1 MSTLTSLAINQVQK
15 RVTDVNFNINL
26 FLHFLILFSFLSVFF
41 IFFISKVS
49 TDAFNNEVEHL
60 IHELLSDRVKELKQT
75 PEFDEVIRQ
84 LPLKKLY
91 ESFQK
96 KTKAVE
102 IHNDNLIKLVVI
114 INILLW
120 ILFISMT
127 VLLKYECNSNLNIGE
142 IVIENLIIFAFV
154 GLVEYY
160 FFTRIALKFIPVEP
174 SFISKQFMNSL
185 KDKLR

>member
-1 MSTLTSLAINQVQK
+1 MSNLTSLAINQVQK
-15 RVTDVNFNINL
+15 RITDVNFNINL

-60 IHELLSDRVKELKQT
+60 IHELLSQRVKELKNSR
-75 PEFDEVIRQ
+75 EFDEAIKL
-84 LPLKKLY
+84 LPLKQLY

-96 KTKAVE
+96 KSKAVE
-102 IHNDNLIKLVVI
+102 IHNNDLIKLVIVV
-114 INILLW
+114 NILLW
-120 ILFISMT
+120 VLFVSMT
-127 VLLKYECNSNLNIGE
+127 VLLKYECGSNLKIEE
-142 IVIENLIIFAFV
+142 IIIENLIIFACV
-154 GLVEYY
+154 GIVEYY
-160 FFTRIALKFIPVEP
+160 FFTRIALKFVPVEP